1 MMLTSTRYTEDGC
14 LLGLIEQAYQ
24 HIRVPDKGLEL
35 VPLVVGRSRE
45 EPVTGIMK
53 HEDNC

>member
-1 MMLTSTRYTEDGC
+1 MLTSTRYTEDGC

-45 EPVTGIMK
+45 ELVTGIMK